1 MYRCI
6 VAGLVAAVSL
16 VSNLAAAEQFR
27 ANFSGFEEIGPLLTS
42 TAIAAGMGDTGAILS
57 KGTASLFLNL
67 DKQAGTL
74 EYTLVYANVG
84 TTAPNTGTV
93 TQAHIHFGK
102 HHVAG
107 GIIVFFCTNLNNGP
121 KGTQT
126 CPANGGTVT
135 GTLTAADVV
144 GPSAQNIPVGDFD
157 GLVAARWSTT
167 PPTETSIQLTTAR
180 ARFAVKSSDVRMI
193 IVYITCRQPVAG
205 TAKGIPAKGIRTERA

>member
-1 MYRCI
+1 MYRCAL
-6 VAGLVAAVSL
+6 AGLVAAVSL
-16 VSNLAAAEQFR
+16 VSNHAAAEQFR
-27 ANFSGFEEIGPLLTS
+27 ANFSGFEEIGPLLTT

-144 GPSAQNIPVGDFD
+144 GPTAQNIPALDFD
-157 GLVAARWSTT
+157 GLVAALEHDTAYGNIHTT
-167 PPTETSIQLTTAR
+167 HYGAGEIRGQIKRCEDDNCLYNLPP
-180 ARFAVKSSDVRMI
+180 
-193 IVYITCRQPVAG
+193 AG
-205 TAKGIPAKGIRTERA
+205 SGNGQGNTGQGNQN

>member
-27 ANFSGFEEIGPLLTS
+27 ANFSGFEEIGPLLTT
-42 TAIAAGMGDTGAILS
+42 TAIKAGMGDTGAILS

-74 EYTLVYANVG
+74 EFTLVYANVG

-144 GPSAQNIPVGDFD
+144 GPTAQNIPVNDFD
-157 GLVAARWSTT
+157 GLVAALEHDTAYGNIHTT
-167 PPTETSIQLTTAR
+167 HYGAGEIRGQIKRCEDDNCLYNLPPENGQGNNG
-180 ARFAVKSSDVRMI
+180 
-193 IVYITCRQPVAG
+193 QG
-205 TAKGIPAKGIRTERA
+205 NQN

>member
-144 GPSAQNIPVGDFD
+144 GPTAQNIPALDFD
-157 GLVAARWSTT
+157 GLVAALEHDTAYGNIHTT
-167 PPTETSIQLTTAR
+167 HYGAGEIRGQIKRCEDDNCLYNLPP
-180 ARFAVKSSDVRMI
+180 
-193 IVYITCRQPVAG
+193 AG
-205 TAKGIPAKGIRTERA
+205 NGQGDNGQGNQN

>member
-1 MYRCI
+1 MYRCAL
-6 VAGLVAAVSL
+6 AGLVAAVSL
-16 VSNLAAAEQFR
+16 VSNHAAAEQFR
-27 ANFSGFEEIGPLLTS
+27 ANFSGFEEIGPLLTT

-107 GIIVFFCTNLNNGP
+107 GIIVFFCTNLNNSR
-121 KGTQT
+121 
-126 CPANGGTVT
+126 VT
-135 GTLTAADVV
+135 SSLSFFEVLALLEMV
-144 GPSAQNIPVGDFD
+144 GHPSLGEPIKLASCV
-157 GLVAARWSTT
+157 W
-167 PPTETSIQLTTAR
+167 E
-180 ARFAVKSSDVRMI
+180 
-193 IVYITCRQPVAG
+193 
-205 TAKGIPAKGIRTERA
+205 

>member
-1 MYRCI
+1 MYRCAL
-6 VAGLVAAVSL
+6 AGLVTAVGLSCSRRAVPCQFL
-16 VSNLAAAEQFR
+16 GVRGDRALTHLDSN
-27 ANFSGFEEIGPLLTS
+27 SGRNGRHRSHPFQGHCL
-42 TAIAAGMGDTGAILS
+42 
-57 KGTASLFLNL
+57 SLFLNL

-144 GPSAQNIPVGDFD
+144 GPAAQNIPALDFD
-157 GLVAARWSTT
+157 GLVAALEHDTAYGNIHTT
-167 PPTETSIQLTTAR
+167 HYTAGEIRGQIKRCEEDNCLYNLPP
-180 ARFAVKSSDVRMI
+180 
-193 IVYITCRQPVAG
+193 AG
-205 TAKGIPAKGIRTERA
+205 NGQGDNGQGNQN